1 MSERSD
7 LATPSPTLKISEWV
21 DYKEG
26 DEFPDSS
33 QVSTTNSMQFIRAL
47 NRPLN
52 TPNGKQTQFVALWYH
67 HGHPLMG
74 RVWNEENQI
83 RASFANNEREFT
95 GRTVGLLQ
103 ILVQMPS
110 PTTGF
115 TYDWKPF
122 KSVAK
127 IGNKEWHPVHI
138 SFVAPCVL
146 LLDNREVLGGA
157 NLKEESAQTSV
168 NGKVVKLLGND
179 IQSFPILCRKMPFCS
194 LYHLIP
200 PPVTLYPLTTFKLN
214 LAAGN
219 DCPND
224 EEHIFDFECSGYTMV
239 CDREPYTIKELKELK
254 TSRRETSFRQNKK
267 TADPEANFEDESSD
281 DWTDESS
288 EVSTKDES
296 EDEKGNQ
303 LYVGAQYLPRFH
315 GYLRVTTNKQKD
327 QFVFYGVTDHEKQS
341 NRIVWKIE
349 VPLVPSD
356 VFCYKAF
363 LESNILV
370 VDTVDLGPLGKQL
383 NGVQLSEIVVLEF
396 AHKNYLSLLLNI
408 IEIRSVKRYFDG
420 IRLATAHLP
429 ITKFWGPEQEKY
441 QLSRH
446 DE

>member
-7 LATPSPTLKISEWV
+7 LATPSPTLKISEWA

-33 QVSTTNSMQFIRAL
+33 QFIRAL

-52 TPNGKQTQFVALWYH
+52 TPNGQQTQFVALWYH

-74 RVWNEENQI
+74 RVWNEDNQI

-115 TYDWKPF
+115 TYAWKPF

-157 NLKEESAQTSV
+157 NLKEESAQTSI
-168 NGKVVKLLGND
+168 NGKVVKFLGSD
-179 IQSFPILCRKMPFCS
+179 IQSFPMPFCS
-194 LYHLIP
+194 LYRLIP
-200 PPVTLYPLTTFKLN
+200 PPATLYPRTTFKLN

-219 DCPND
+219 DCPKD
-224 EEHIFDFECSGYTMV
+224 EEHIFDLECSGYTMI
-239 CDREPYTIKELKELK
+239 CDREPYTIKELRELNA
-254 TSRRETSFRQNKK
+254 RRSGMSLRQNKK
-267 TADPEANFEDESSD
+267 TADPEVNFVDESSD
-281 DWTDESS
+281 DWSDESS
-288 EVSTKDES
+288 DELTKEASKDEITT
-296 EDEKGNQ
+296 Q

-327 QFVFYGVTDHEKQS
+327 QFVFYGVTDHKSKS

-349 VPLVPSD
+349 VPLVHSD
-356 VFCYKAF
+356 VFCYRAF
-363 LESNILV
+363 LESNIIV

-396 AHKNYLSLLLNI
+396 ARKNYLEVLLNI
-408 IEIRSVKRYFDG
+408 MEIRSVERYFDG

-429 ITKFWGPEQEKY
+429 ITKFWKPEQGKY
-441 QLSRH
+441 QLFNH
-446 DE
+446 DS

>member
-7 LATPSPTLKISEWV
+7 LATPSPTLKISEWA

-33 QVSTTNSMQFIRAL
+33 QVSTTNSIC
-47 NRPLN
+47 
-52 TPNGKQTQFVALWYH
+52 
-67 HGHPLMG
+67 
-74 RVWNEENQI
+74 I
-83 RASFANNEREFT
+83 NEREFT

-115 TYDWKPF
+115 TYAWKPF

-157 NLKEESAQTSV
+157 NLKEESAQTSI
-168 NGKVVKLLGND
+168 NGKVVKFLGSD

-194 LYHLIP
+194 LYRLIP
-200 PPVTLYPLTTFKLN
+200 PPATLYPRTTFKLN

-219 DCPND
+219 DCPKD
-224 EEHIFDFECSGYTMV
+224 EEHIFDLECSGYTMI
-239 CDREPYTIKELKELK
+239 CDREPYTIKELRELNA
-254 TSRRETSFRQNKK
+254 RRSGMSLRQNKK
-267 TADPEANFEDESSD
+267 TADPEVNFVDESSD
-281 DWTDESS
+281 DWSDESS
-288 EVSTKDES
+288 DELTKEASKDEITT
-296 EDEKGNQ
+296 Q

-327 QFVFYGVTDHEKQS
+327 QFVFYGVTDHKSKS

-349 VPLVPSD
+349 VPLVHSD
-356 VFCYKAF
+356 VFCYRAF
-363 LESNILV
+363 LESNIIV

-396 AHKNYLSLLLNI
+396 ARKNYLEVLLNI
-408 IEIRSVKRYFDG
+408 MEIRSVERYFDG

-429 ITKFWGPEQEKY
+429 ITKFWKPEQGKY
-441 QLSRH
+441 QLFNH
-446 DE
+446 DS